1 MPINLLCFAEDNKHM
16 KGPPPHICF
25 SIQMRNAFL
34 ISWFGIV
41 DSCILSPRDNS
52 PKHMP
57 SGPSYTNITSLLPCS
72 CGSAILRSWFMSPQ
86 ILLFPKASRQKP
98 LLLPCHLLYFTFSFS
113 TPKFFFFFFL
123 LIMLNRSD
131 LQFLYT
137 GTKILWLGKVYKIK
151 SAYTEIPCLLKF
163 EVGAI
168 YSWGEIALHNWRK

>member
-16 KGPPPHICF
+16 KGPPP
-25 SIQMRNAFL
+25 
-34 ISWFGIV
+34 ISVSPSKCAMPFWFHDLELLTPASSVPEITPQ
-41 DSCILSPRDNS
+41 S
-52 PKHMP
+52 MP